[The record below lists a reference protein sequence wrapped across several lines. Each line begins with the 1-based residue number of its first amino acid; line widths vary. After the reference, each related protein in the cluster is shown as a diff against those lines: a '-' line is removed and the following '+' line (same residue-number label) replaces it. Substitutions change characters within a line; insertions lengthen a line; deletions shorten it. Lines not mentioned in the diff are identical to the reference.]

1 MNIII
6 TTLNQNKM
14 NYAILVDE
22 KSLYPV
28 RYTIKQDGNK
38 VYENTFLE
46 GGDMTENQ
54 IKELYFKCFFNQKP
68 TQQEIDNYL
77 DYLISKKTFK

>member
-1 MNIII
+1 
-6 TTLNQNKM
+6 M

-28 RYTIKQDGNK
+28 RYTIKQDGTK
-38 VYENTFLE
+38 VYKNTFLE

-54 IKELYFKCFFNQKP
+54 IKELYFKGFFNQKP
-68 TQQEIDNYL
+68 IQEEIDNYL
-77 DYLISKKTFK
+77 DYLISKKTFKSE